1 MKKLF
6 FLTLIA
12 IGMAFQASGQADA
25 ISQYFDQYMNDDR
38 FNMVYVSPKMFEL
51 AARMDIESDDL
62 DPEVMSILE
71 DLKGLRVLSYEN
83 EEGASKGE
91 ALQLYK
97 EAREKINIAEY
108 EELLVA
114 RDGDENVHILVKNE
128 GDIVSEL
135 LMLIGGDGEFTMLS
149 FVGNIDLKKVGK
161 LANMLELDGMEHLNK
176 VEEN

>member
-6 FLTLIA
+6 LLTVVAL
-12 IGMAFQASGQADA
+12 GFAFQATGQNDA
-25 ISQYFDQYMNDDR
+25 ISKYFDQYMNDER

-62 DPEVMSILE
+62 DPEVVSILE
-71 DLKGLRVLSYEN
+71 ELKGLRVLSYEGN
-83 EEGASKGE
+83 EGSENE
-91 ALQLYK
+91 ALQFYK
-97 EAREKINIAEY
+97 EAREKIDINSY

-114 RDGDENVHILVKNE
+114 RDGDENVHILVTSE

-135 LMLIGGDGEFTMLS
+135 LMLIGGKDEFTMLS

-161 LANMLELDGMEHLNK
+161 LANMLDINGMEHLNK